1 VRCPDKNAIVAF
13 ADGQLAEATRSE
25 VAIHLASC
33 ETCLALVAGAVGTH
47 SAAPERALGRLGQ
60 TPPLEKG
67 SAVGRYLILNLVGR
81 GGMGEVYAAYD
92 PKLDRRVAL
101 KLLNERAAS
110 PVSAARLLREA
121 KATARLSHPSV
132 VAIYDAGE
140 IGDRVFLAM
149 EFVEGQT
156 LADWLAESQRSW
168 REICDVFIAA
178 GQGLAAAHDAG
189 LVHRDFKPQNVMI
202 GNDGSTRVADF
213 GLARLIQEDLGS
225 TTGADTG
232 PLDGVS
238 PHSSATLTKTGTLL
252 GTPAY
257 MAPEQFQLRRADARS
272 DQFSFCVALY
282 EALYGTRPLLAHLAE
297 GNGLSASSVD
307 TRKQPRG
314 NGTPLWLRRVVM
326 RGLSVDPAA
335 RWGTMQDL
343 TRRLERDP
351 ARHRRRWAFVATTA
365 LVTVVAAIG
374 VGRASHSTAALCQ
387 AGPAHLADT
396 WAAAETP
403 SGRAQRETSRASFLA
418 TGLPGAT
425 EIWDRVASRLDH
437 YASGWLTMYRDACE
451 ATNLR
456 GEQSP
461 EVLDL
466 RMTCL
471 EDRHAAMK
479 ALVDVL
485 KTADKQTVN
494 NAVDA
499 VGALPRLDRCA
510 DVRLLRAVVEPPRDA
525 KTRAQ
530 IDDLRRRA
538 AVAKALHDTGGN
550 QRAIEHGRQLV
561 AEARTI
567 GYMPLLAELLALASS
582 FQQSSTFDASSIGI
596 SEEAIWTGLRAKR
609 DDLAAEVAAAL
620 AAIVGLYLHRPEE
633 GKRWVELADALA
645 DRMGDGHER
654 LRSWILQDR
663 ALIAES
669 TDPEA
674 ALRLTRKAL
683 ELKRKVLQPN
693 DPDIAHS
700 LNTEAEELHQTG
712 NNAAAVEVARLAH
725 RLYTEAYGPSNAYV
739 ATSESNTGEYLVAL
753 GRPAEGLPL
762 FRNALSHWEAQV
774 GGDNPFLAYPLTGL
788 GQALV
793 ALGRQ
798 AEARAPLERALRLR
812 EAHDLD
818 PALLADTRFAL
829 AQALWPAGDRR
840 RAVSLAAMARG
851 AYAPTAT
858 GRNAE
863 KQVDAWLA
871 GHRAEPR

>member
-13 ADGQLAEATRSE
+13 ADGQLAEAARSE

-33 ETCLALVAGAVGTH
+33 ETCLALVAGAVEAQ
-47 SAAPERALGRLGQ
+47 SASPDRALGLER

-67 SAVGRYLILNLVGR
+67 SAAGRYLILNLVGR

-110 PVSAARLLREA
+110 PVSAERLLREA

-149 EFVEGQT
+149 EFVEGVT
-156 LADWLAESQRSW
+156 LADWLAQAPRGW
-168 REICDVFIAA
+168 REIRNVFVVA

-213 GLARLIQEDLGS
+213 GLARLVQEDLGS
-225 TTGADTG
+225 ATGADAVTVG
-232 PLDGVS
+232 GLS
-238 PHSSATLTKTGTLL
+238 PQSSATLTKTGTLL

-257 MAPEQFQLRRADARS
+257 MAPEQFQLRPADARS

-282 EALYGTRPLLAHLAE
+282 EALYGTRPPLAHLAE
-297 GNGLSASSVD
+297 GSGPSASSLD
-307 TRKQPRG
+307 PRKQPRG
-314 NGTPLWLRRVVM
+314 GGTPLWLRQVVM

-335 RWGTMQDL
+335 RWGSMQDL
-343 TRRLERDP
+343 TRRLEHDP
-351 ARHRRRWAFVATTA
+351 ARQRRRWAFMATAA
-365 LVTVVAAIG
+365 LVTVAAAIG
-374 VGRASHSTAALCQ
+374 VGRASHSTAALCR
-387 AGPAHLADT
+387 AGPAHLADA
-396 WAAAETP
+396 WAGAETP

-425 EIWDRVASRLDH
+425 EIWDRVTARLDH
-437 YASGWLTMYRDACE
+437 YAGGWLTMYRDACE
-451 ATNLR
+451 ATSLR

-471 EDRHAAMK
+471 EDGHAAMR

-510 DVRLLRAVVEPPRDA
+510 DIRLLRAVVEPPRDA

-538 AVAKALHDTGGN
+538 AVAKAIHDTGGN
-550 QRAIEHGRQLV
+550 QRAIEQGRQLV
-561 AEARTI
+561 AEARTT
-567 GYMPLLAELLALASS
+567 GYLPILAELLALASS

-609 DDLAAEVAAAL
+609 DDLAAEEAAQL
-620 AAIVGLYLHRPEE
+620 AAMVGLYLRRPEE
-633 GKRWVELADALA
+633 GKRWAELADALA
-645 DRMGDGHER
+645 DRMGDGHDR

-663 ALIAES
+663 ALIVQP

-700 LNTEAEELHQTG
+700 LNTEAEELHRTG
-712 NNAAAVEVARLAH
+712 NNAAAVEVAHEAH
-725 RLYTEAYGPSNAYV
+725 RLYAEAYGPSSAYV

-753 GRPAEGLPL
+753 GRPAEALPL
-762 FRNALSHWEAQV
+762 LRDALSHWEAQI
-774 GGDNPFLAYPLTGL
+774 GGDNPLLAYPLTGL
-788 GQALV
+788 GRALL

-798 AEARAPLERALRLR
+798 VEARAPLERALRLR

-818 PALLADTRFAL
+818 PALLAETRFAL
-829 AQALWPAGDRR
+829 AQTLWPAGDRR
-840 RAVSLAAMARG
+840 RAVSLAATARG
-851 AYAPTAT
+851 AYAQAAP
-858 GRNAE
+858 GGSAE
-863 KQVDAWLA
+863 KQVVAWLA
-871 GHRAEPR
+871 DHRAEPR

>member
-13 ADGQLAEATRSE
+13 ADGQLAEAARSE

-33 ETCLALVAGAVGTH
+33 ETCLALVAGAVGAE
-47 SAAPERALGRLGQ
+47 SARPDRALDLER

-67 SAVGRYLILNLVGR
+67 SAAGRYLILNLVGR

-110 PVSAARLLREA
+110 PVSAERLLREA

-156 LADWLAESQRSW
+156 LADWLAESPRSW
-168 REICDVFIAA
+168 REICDVFVAA

-213 GLARLIQEDLGS
+213 GLARLVQEDLGS
-225 TTGADTG
+225 TTGADAG
-232 PLDGVS
+232 SPDGVS
-238 PHSSATLTKTGTLL
+238 PPSSATLTKTGTLL

-257 MAPEQFQLRRADARS
+257 MAPEQFQLRPANARS

-282 EALYGTRPLLAHLAE
+282 EALYGTRPLLAHLAA
-297 GNGLSASSVD
+297 GSGPSASSLD
-307 TRKQPRG
+307 PRKQPRG
-314 NGTPLWLRRVVM
+314 GGTPLWLRQVVM

-335 RWGTMQDL
+335 RWGSMQDL

-351 ARHRRRWAFVATTA
+351 ARQRRRWAFMATVA
-365 LVTVVAAIG
+365 LVTVAAAIG
-374 VGRASHSTAALCQ
+374 VGRASHSTAALCR

-396 WAAAETP
+396 WAGAETP

-425 EIWDRVASRLDH
+425 EIWDRVTARLDH
-437 YASGWLTMYRDACE
+437 YAGGWLTMYRDACE
-451 ATNLR
+451 ATSLR

-471 EDRHAAMK
+471 EDGHAAMR

-485 KTADKQTVN
+485 KAADKQTVN

-510 DVRLLRAVVEPPRDA
+510 DIRLLRAVVEPPRDA
-525 KTRAQ
+525 RTRAQ

-538 AVAKALHDTGGN
+538 AVAKALHDTGRS
-550 QRAIEHGRQLV
+550 QLAVEQGRRLV
-561 AEARTI
+561 AEARAL
-567 GYMPLLAELLALASS
+567 GYAPLLAELLALAGTLQESA
-582 FQQSSTFDASSIGI
+582 TFDSASVKIWQ
-596 SEEAIWTGLRAKR
+596 EAIWTGLRARR
-609 DDLAAEVAAAL
+609 DDLAAEAATMLGGIIGA
-620 AAIVGLYLHRPEE
+620 YQHRPEE
-633 GKRWVELADALA
+633 GERWLDLANALV
-645 DRMGDGHER
+645 DRMGEGHDR
-654 LRSWILQDR
+654 LRSWILQGQ
-663 ALIAES
+663 AIVAES
-669 TDPEA
+669 SDPET
-674 ALRLTRKAL
+674 ALGLTRKAL
-683 ELKRKVLQPN
+683 EIKKRVLQPD

-700 LNTEAEELHQTG
+700 LHTEAEELHRTG
-712 NNAAAVEVARLAH
+712 DDVAALDVAREAR
-725 RLYTEAYGPSNAYV
+725 RLYAEAYGPRSAYV
-739 ATSESNTGEYLVAL
+739 ANMDSNTGEYLVAL
-753 GRPAEGLPL
+753 GRPAESLPL
-762 FRNALSHWEAQV
+762 FRDALSHWQAEIGA
-774 GGDNPFLAYPLTGL
+774 DHPFLAFPLTGL
-788 GQALV
+788 GRALL

-812 EAHDLD
+812 EREALD
-818 PALLADTRFAL
+818 PALLAETRFAL
-829 AQALWPAGDRR
+829 AQAFWATGESRR
-840 RAVSLAAMARG
+840 GVAMAAMAR
-851 AYAPTAT
+851 ATYAQAAA
-858 GRNAE
+858 GGSAE
-863 KQVDAWLA
+863 KQVVAWLA
-871 GHRAEPR
+871 DHRAEPR